1 MSVNMSAPSPVYNNQ
16 QPQTASGSYY
26 PGSAIPQTAPPMYGE
41 DDVPMSVQLQHQ
53 GLSTPL
59 QMIAT
64 PMPQMPGGN
73 WNFQSHSQNH
83 SQVQTP
89 MPGSMTP
96 APMDNGMLNV
106 DQSGSIIPAAGG
118 SGSPEEEDE
127 DDDEE
132 LKERERSSSA
142 EESAEE

>member
-1 MSVNMSAPSPVYNNQ
+1 
-16 QPQTASGSYY
+16 
-26 PGSAIPQTAPPMYGE
+26 MYGE
-41 DDVPMSVQLQHQ
+41 DEVPMSVQLQHQ

-73 WNFQSHSQNH
+73 WNFQSQSHSQA
-83 SQVQTP
+83 QTP
-89 MPGSMTP
+89 MPSSLTP

-106 DQSGSIIPAAGG
+106 DQSGSIIPPAGG
-118 SGSPEEEDE
+118 SGSGNGSPEEEDE

>member
-1 MSVNMSAPSPVYNNQ
+1 
-16 QPQTASGSYY
+16 
-26 PGSAIPQTAPPMYGE
+26 MYGE
-41 DDVPMSVQLQHQ
+41 DEVPMSVQLQHQ

-73 WNFQSHSQNH
+73 WNFQSQSQSH

-89 MPGSMTP
+89 MPSSMTH
-96 APMDNGMLNV
+96 AAMDNGMLNV

-118 SGSPEEEDE
+118 SGNGSPENDD

>member
-1 MSVNMSAPSPVYNNQ
+1 
-16 QPQTASGSYY
+16 
-26 PGSAIPQTAPPMYGE
+26 MYGE
-41 DDVPMSVQLQHQ
+41 DMSVRLQHQHQ

-73 WNFQSHSQNH
+73 WRFQSQSQSH

-89 MPGSMTP
+89 MPSSMTP

-106 DQSGSIIPAAGG
+106 DQSGSIIPPVGG
-118 SGSPEEEDE
+118 GGNGSPEEEDE

-132 LKERERSSSA
+132 LKERERSSSV
-142 EESAEE
+142 EDSAEE